1 MVEDLEVVVDGLGC
15 DFLAEPLLQNLVGH
29 VQTYYDGPSDI
40 IPHLLNGWVVDEV
53 QIVALYYIL
62 SSGELVGYELP
73 LSEGNAASVDIR
85 VVAGHAALA
94 LDLLGVLHELSL
106 TSVLLRAQSLVLYF
120 LACKVE
126 ILSELLV
133 ESLYE
138 QLLGVLNCHLNH
150 PTFTLA

>member
-1 MVEDLEVVVDGLGC
+1 M
-15 DFLAEPLLQNLVGH
+15 
-29 VQTYYDGPSDI
+29 
-40 IPHLLNGWVVDEV
+40 

-73 LSEGNAASVDIR
+73 LSEGYAAGVDRR
-85 VVAGHAALA
+85 VVAGHAPLALA
-94 LDLLGVLHELSL
+94 LLGVLHELSL
-106 TSVLLRAQSLVLYF
+106 TSVLLWAKSLVLYF

-138 QLLGVLNCHLNH
+138 
-150 PTFTLA
+150 